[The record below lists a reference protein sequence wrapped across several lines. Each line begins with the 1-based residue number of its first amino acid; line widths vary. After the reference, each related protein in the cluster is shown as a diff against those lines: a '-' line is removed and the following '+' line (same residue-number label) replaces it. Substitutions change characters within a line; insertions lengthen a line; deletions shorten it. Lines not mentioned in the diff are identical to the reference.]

1 VVGTFAKT
9 TVIGGLSMPVAA
21 IALPGPVLSCFPDP
35 DSKNLNRLRLIS
47 FRLARTRAY
56 AHPSTRFCG
65 PGGTLIPDP
74 DEQNLMADHRRPGPP
89 PIEGRECAEKPSP
102 LMGVGRGDP
111 NQLSRCFT
119 TRNVYASARG
129 KA

>member
-89 PIEGRECAEKPSP
+89 PIEGE
-102 LMGVGRGDP
+102 GV
-111 NQLSRCFT
+111 
-119 TRNVYASARG
+119 RG
-129 KA
+129 KALPLDGGWEG